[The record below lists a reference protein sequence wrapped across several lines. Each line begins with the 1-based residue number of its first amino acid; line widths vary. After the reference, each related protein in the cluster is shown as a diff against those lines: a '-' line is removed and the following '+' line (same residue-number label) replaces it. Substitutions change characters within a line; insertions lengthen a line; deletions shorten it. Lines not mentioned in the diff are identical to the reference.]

1 MKFNFILYTLTY
13 IYMSEKSLLILYSK
27 LQYEMDQDFLDSK
40 CTRTSKCTRKIEQDF
55 LDLTVSS
62 LKLEHKGI
70 D

>member
-1 MKFNFILYTLTY
+1 
-13 IYMSEKSLLILYSK
+13 MSKKSLLILYSK

-62 LKLEHKGI
+62 LKLEHEGI